1 MMKETAKWVKGKALV
16 KSLSR
21 FISNLTTSYCKMD
34 GKADDGRMEGPCNPS
49 ERPLPLDGAWTQ
61 IGEK

>member
-21 FISNLTTSYCKMD
+21 FIGNLSTSYRKMD
-34 GKADDGRMEGPCNPS
+34 DKADDGRMEGPRNLS
-49 ERPLPLDGAWTQ
+49 EKLLPVDGAWTQ